1 MIGPEV
7 NLFHAAVISPALIYM
22 GNEAIQGRALPVNIG
37 VALLV
42 IAVFVIIFHLY
53 LAYEKTCSEGYN
65 AKYGYGYGN
74 LDQSNLFPTQK
85 QKQEMYS
92 TSPGT
97 VFQPLKAAFPK
108 DKQM

>member
-7 NLFHAAVISPALIYM
+7 NLFHAAIVGPAFLYM
-22 GNEAIQGRALPVNIG
+22 GAEAIRGRALPVNIG

-65 AKYGYGYGN
+65 NRYGSGYGN
-74 LDQSNLFPTQK
+74 LDQPNTFPTQK
-85 QKQEMYS
+85 QKSEGYS
-92 TSPGT
+92 TAPGT